1 MKKKNIGE
9 IIRESTNR
17 HAKYRCLQRYGFEL
31 NSQKRYEV
39 IRQIQ
44 NNRAKFVESQSNS
57 RSIFLVEID
66 NASVKVVYDKNRK
79 VIRTVL
85 PM

>member
-31 NSQKRYEV
+31 NSQKRYEA

-44 NNRAKFVESQSNS
+44 SNRAKFVES
-57 RSIFLVEID
+57 
-66 NASVKVVYDKNRK
+66 
-79 VIRTVL
+79 
-85 PM
+85 